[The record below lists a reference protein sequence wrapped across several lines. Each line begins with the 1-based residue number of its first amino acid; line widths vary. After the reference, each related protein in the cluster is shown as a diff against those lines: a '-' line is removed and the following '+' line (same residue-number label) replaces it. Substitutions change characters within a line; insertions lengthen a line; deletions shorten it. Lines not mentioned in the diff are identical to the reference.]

1 MKFIHLKCFSLFLF
15 LLIGLNYQVKS
26 QVITQGQDS
35 VVVRAPEVAD
45 TVKVPFYKIGQWS
58 KPGKAALMSAVIP
71 GLGQAY
77 NKSYWKI
84 PLIYAGGAV
93 LGYYLQHN
101 HKEYLSYRT
110 AYAIRTDGDDTT
122 LDKYIDKVKYA
133 PNLAKGRDTYRRWR
147 DYTFLYCLLF
157 YGINVSEAYVY
168 AHLKDFDVSDEL
180 TLHIQPDFI
189 PTHNN
194 KVVPALTL
202 SFNLKK

>member
-1 MKFIHLKCFSLFLF
+1 MRIIHQRFSLLLLF
-15 LLIGLNYQVKS
+15 LLLLFNYRVQG
-26 QVITQGQDS
+26 QVITAGKDS
-35 VVVRAPEVAD
+35 VVVRPPDA
-45 TVKVPFYKIGQWS
+45 KVPIYQVGKWS

-84 PLIYAGGAV
+84 PVIYAGGAV
-93 LGYYLQHN
+93 LGYFLQYN
-101 HKEYLSYRT
+101 HHQYLSFRK
-110 AYAIRTDGDDTT
+110 AYELRTDGDDITI
-122 LDKYIDKVKYA
+122 DKYADKYKQA
-133 PNLAKGRDTYRRWR
+133 QTLSKGRDTYRRWR

-180 TLHIQPDFI
+180 TLQIQPDFL
-189 PTHNN
+189 PTYNN
-194 KVVPALTL
+194 KIVPAFTL